1 MAHSRTLSLSIFMKR
16 KALPA
21 DEYLAETSQNKK
33 LPLDEERQLTL
44 NGLSDVNL
52 KMEPKI
58 GVEPTTC

>member
-1 MAHSRTLSLSIFMKR
+1 MSIFMKR